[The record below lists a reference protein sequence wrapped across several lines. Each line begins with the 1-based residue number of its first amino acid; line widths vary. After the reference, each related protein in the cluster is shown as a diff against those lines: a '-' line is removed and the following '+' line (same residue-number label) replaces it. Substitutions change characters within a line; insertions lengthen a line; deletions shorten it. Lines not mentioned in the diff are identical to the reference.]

1 MASVSPSPSC
11 SSIRTPVRRSTFAVA
26 ELRRLKQRRTSIPV
40 TVGLG
45 HFGEVVRNDVEFLKN
60 KIGIG
65 IKWANEAFR
74 VPEVTKSAE
83 ELLWLRHLEDP
94 VSSTPLEPKRSWP
107 QPSYSG
113 LSGVDL
119 LMADVKA
126 LEAYAGYVYCLSK
139 MWSRP
144 LPEVYDAQ
152 EVADYFNCRPHVVA
166 FRLLEVFSAFMVAAI
181 RLRTSASDK
190 RKTLEASKQIFGM
203 VLKET
208 MLHLGPTFIKVGQ
221 SLSTRPDLIG
231 TEISKALSELHD
243 RIPPFPQAEAVKII
257 EEELGAPVESFF
269 SQFSQET
276 VAAASFGQ
284 VYRGRTLD
292 GLDVAVKVQRPDLR
306 HAVLRDIYILRL
318 GLGVLRKIAKREND
332 IRVYADELGKGLAGE
347 LDFTLEAA
355 NASEF
360 REAHS
365 QFSYI
370 RVPKVYQHLTRKR
383 VLTMEWMVGESP
395 TDLLSVSSGDSDHDF
410 QSHERQKLEARR
422 SLLDLVN
429 KGVEATLVQLL
440 DTGILHADPHPGNLR
455 YTTSRQ
461 IGFLDFGLVCRMQR
475 KHQLAMLA
483 SIVHIVNGDW
493 ASLVDAL
500 TDMDVIKPGVNTR
513 RFTLDLELALG
524 EVELRNGIPDIE
536 FTKVLSKIVKVA
548 LKYQL
553 QMPPYFTLV
562 LRSLACFEGLAAVGD
577 PNFKTFEA
585 AYPFVVQKL
594 LSENSAA
601 TRKILHSAVL
611 NRKKEFRWERVGLFL
626 SKSSTRTNNH
636 WATKKHS
643 PLVLSTRDE
652 TSGDNSSNQ
661 TNRDADT
668 VGVVLR
674 LLASKDGVV
683 LRRLLMAANAT
694 SLIRTFISRDAH
706 VIRQKLCTTIAD
718 TMYQW
723 MVGIFG
729 IKSLKFI
736 SLSDP
741 PSSSGTNITVKD
753 FKSLIADKRVR
764 VILRQIFE
772 STKSDRVLM
781 FKFGWTSFV
790 MFLTT
795 SALACHRFVIS
806 VSEGYI
812 NYLSLSAPV
821 ALRT

>member
-11 SSIRTPVRRSTFAVA
+11 STIPTPVRRSPRSAFAVA
-26 ELRRLKQRRTSIPV
+26 ELRRLKQRRTIPPV
-40 TVGLG
+40 SVGLG
-45 HFGEVVRNDVEFLKN
+45 HFADVVRNDVDYLKN
-60 KIGIG
+60 KIGVG
-65 IKWANEAFR
+65 LRWANEAFR

-83 ELLWLRHLEDP
+83 ELFWLRHLEDHHASKN
-94 VSSTPLEPKRSWP
+94 VEKQAWP

-119 LMADVKA
+119 FMADVKA
-126 LEAYAGYVYCLSK
+126 LEAYAGYFYCLSK

-144 LPEVYDAQ
+144 LPEVYDSQA
-152 EVADYFNCRPHVVA
+152 VADYFNCRPHVVA
-166 FRLLEVFSAFMVAAI
+166 FRLLEVFSAFMIAAI
-181 RLRTSASDK
+181 RLRSSASDK
-190 RKTLEASKQIFGM
+190 GKNLEASEQNFGM

-208 MLHLGPTFIKVGQ
+208 MLRLGPTFIKVGQ
-221 SLSTRPDLIG
+221 SLSTRPDIIG
-231 TEISKALSELHD
+231 TETSKALSELHD
-243 RIPPFPQAEAVKII
+243 RIPPFPWPEAVKII

-269 SQFSQET
+269 SHFSQET

-284 VYRGRTLD
+284 VYRGKTLD

-365 QFSYI
+365 RFSYI

-395 TDLLSVSSGDSDHDF
+395 TDLLSISSSYSDHDL
-410 QSHERQKLEARR
+410 QSHEKEKIEARR
-422 SLLDLVN
+422 RLLDLVN
-429 KGVEATLVQLL
+429 KGIEATLVQLL

-483 SIVHIVNGDW
+483 AIVHIVNGDW
-493 ASLVDAL
+493 ALLVEAL
-500 TDMDVIKPGVNTR
+500 IDMDVITPGINTR
-513 RFTLDLELALG
+513 RFTLDLEYALG
-524 EVELRNGIPDIE
+524 EVELKNGIPDIE

-553 QMPPYFTLV
+553 RMPPYFTLV
-562 LRSLACFEGLAAVGD
+562 LRSLACLEGLAATGD

-585 AYPFVVQKL
+585 AYPYVVQKL
-594 LSENSAA
+594 ITENSAA
-601 TRKILHSAVL
+601 TTKILHSAVL
-611 NRKKEFRWERVGLFL
+611 NRKKEFRWERVALFL
-626 SKSSTRTNNH
+626 SKSSTR
-636 WATKKHS
+636 KQS
-643 PLVLSTRDE
+643 PLVTLSRDR
-652 TSGDNSSNQ
+652 TSVDSSSNLKDK
-661 TNRDADT
+661 DADN
-668 VGVVLR
+668 VSLVLR
-674 LLASKDGVV
+674 LLASKNGVV
-683 LRRLLMAANAT
+683 LRRLLMAANGT
-694 SLIRTFISRDAH
+694 SLIQTFISREAH
-706 VIRQKLCTTIAD
+706 VIRQKLCTTIAN

-723 MVGIFG
+723 MVGILG
-729 IKSLKFI
+729 IESLKFI
-736 SLSDP
+736 SLPDP
-741 PSSSGTNITVKD
+741 PSSSGLNITVKD
-753 FKSLIADKRVR
+753 LKILISDKRVR
-764 VILRQIFE
+764 VILRKILE
-772 STKSDRVLM
+772 SAKSDRVLM
-781 FKFGWTSFV
+781 LRFCWTSFA
-790 MFLTT
+790 MSLTT
-795 SALACHRFVIS
+795 TALACHRFVIS

-812 NYLSLSAPV
+812 NYLSMSAPV
-821 ALRT
+821 ALRI

>member
-1 MASVSPSPSC
+1 MASVSPPSPSC
-11 SSIRTPVRRSTFAVA
+11 STIRTPVRRSPPRAFAVS
-26 ELRRLKQRRTSIPV
+26 ELRRLKQRRTVLPPV
-40 TVGLG
+40 AVGLSRVAD
-45 HFGEVVRNDVEFLKN
+45 VVRNDVEFLKN

-65 IKWANEAFR
+65 IKWANVAFR

-83 ELLWLRHLEDP
+83 EVFWLRHLEDSASP
-94 VSSTPLEPKRSWP
+94 PLEQPSLP
-107 QPSYSG
+107 QHSYSG
-113 LSGVDL
+113 LTGVDL

-126 LEAYAGYVYCLSK
+126 LEAYAGYIYCLSK

-144 LPEVYDAQ
+144 LPEVYDPQA
-152 EVADYFNCRPHVVA
+152 VADYFNCRPHVVA
-166 FRLLEVFSAFMVAAI
+166 FRLLEVFSAFMIAAI
-181 RLRTSASDK
+181 RLRTSESDK
-190 RKTLEASKQIFGM
+190 GKNLEASGQKFGM

-231 TEISKALSELHD
+231 TETAKELSELHD
-243 RIPPFPQAEAVKII
+243 RIPPFPWPEASKVIQ
-257 EEELGAPVESFF
+257 EELGAPVESFF

-292 GLDVAVKVQRPDLR
+292 GLDVAVKVQRPDLK

-365 QFSYI
+365 RFSYI

-395 TDLLSVSSGDSDHDF
+395 TDLQAITTGYAEDDT

-422 SLLDLVN
+422 RLLDLVN

-461 IGFLDFGLVCRMQR
+461 IGFLDFGLVCRMER

-493 ASLVDAL
+493 SSLVEAL
-500 TDMDVIKPGVNTR
+500 TDMDVIRPGVNTR
-513 RFTLDLELALG
+513 RFTLDLELALA
-524 EVELRNGIPDIE
+524 EVELKNGIPDIE
-536 FTKVLSKIVKVA
+536 FTKVLSKIVQVA

-553 QMPPYFTLV
+553 RMPPYFTLV
-562 LRSLACFEGLAAVGD
+562 LRSLACLEGLAAAGD

-594 LSENSAA
+594 LTENSAA

-611 NRKKEFRWERVGLFL
+611 NRKKEFRWERVALFL
-626 SKSSTRTNNH
+626 SKSSAR
-636 WATKKHS
+636 KGS
-643 PLVLSTRDE
+643 SSRDE
-652 TSGDNSSNQ
+652 TSVHSSSNQ
-661 TNRDADT
+661 TEKDVDT
-668 VGVVLR
+668 VSLVMK

-683 LRRLLMAANAT
+683 LRRLLMAANGA
-694 SLIRTFISRDAH
+694 SLIRAFISSEAH
-706 VIRQKLCTTIAD
+706 AIRKKLCTTVAD
-718 TMYQW
+718 TLYQW
-723 MVGIFG
+723 MVGISG
-729 IKSLKFI
+729 VNSLKFI
-736 SLSDP
+736 SLSDQP
-741 PSSSGTNITVKD
+741 PSSGTNSTVKD
-753 FKSLIADKRVR
+753 FQSLMGDKRVR
-764 VILRQIFE
+764 VILRKILG
-772 STKSDRVLM
+772 SAKSDRVLTL
-781 FKFGWTSFV
+781 KFCLTSFV
-790 MFLTT
+790 MFLTA

-806 VSEGYI
+806 VSEGYV
-812 NYLSLSAPV
+812 NYLTLSAPV

>member
-11 SSIRTPVRRSTFAVA
+11 STIPTPVRRSPRAAFAVA
-26 ELRRLKQRRTSIPV
+26 ELRRLKHRRSLPPV
-40 TVGLG
+40 SVGLG
-45 HFGEVVRNDVEFLKN
+45 HVADVVRHDVEFLKN

-74 VPEVTKSAE
+74 VPEVKKTAE
-83 ELLWLRHLEDP
+83 ELFWLRHLEDH
-94 VSSTPLEPKRSWP
+94 VSPPLEPPSWP

-119 LMADVKA
+119 FMADVKA
-126 LEAYAGYVYCLSK
+126 LEAYAGYIYCLSK
-139 MWSRP
+139 LWSRP
-144 LPEVYDAQ
+144 LPEVYDPQA
-152 EVADYFNCRPHVVA
+152 VADYFNCRPHVVA
-166 FRLLEVFSAFMVAAI
+166 FRLLEVFSTFMIAAI

-190 RKTLEASKQIFGM
+190 GKNLEASGQTFGI

-231 TEISKALSELHD
+231 TEVSKALSELHD
-243 RIPPFPQAEAVKII
+243 RIPPFPWPEAVKII

-269 SQFSQET
+269 SHFSQET

-365 QFSYI
+365 RFSYI
-370 RVPKVYQHLTRKR
+370 RAPKVYQHLTRKR

-395 TDLLSVSSGDSDHDF
+395 TDLISISTGCSDHDS
-410 QSHERQKLEARR
+410 QSHEREKLEARR

-461 IGFLDFGLVCRMQR
+461 IGFLDFGLVCRMER

-493 ASLVDAL
+493 ASLVEAL
-500 TDMDVIKPGVNTR
+500 TDMDVIKAGVNTR
-513 RFTLDLELALG
+513 RFTMDLEYALG
-524 EVELRNGIPDIE
+524 EVELKNGIPDIE
-536 FTKVLSKIVKVA
+536 FTKVLSKILKVA
-548 LKYQL
+548 LNYQL
-553 QMPPYFTLV
+553 RMPPYFTLV
-562 LRSLACFEGLAAVGD
+562 LRSLACLEGLAAAGD
-577 PNFKTFEA
+577 PKFKTFEA

-594 LSENSAA
+594 LTENSTA

-611 NRKKEFRWERVGLFL
+611 DRKKEFRWERVALFL
-626 SKSSTRTNNH
+626 SKNSTRKR
-636 WATKKHS
+636 W
-643 PLVLSTRDE
+643 PLVISSRDE
-652 TSGDNSSNQ
+652 TSVHSSSNQ
-661 TNRDADT
+661 TGSDVDT
-668 VGVVLR
+668 VSLVLK

-683 LRRLLMAANAT
+683 FRRLLMAANGT
-694 SLIRTFISRDAH
+694 SLIRTFISKEAN

-718 TMYQW
+718 TLYQW
-723 MVGIFG
+723 MVGVFG

-741 PSSSGTNITVKD
+741 PPSSRTNITVED
-753 FKSLIADKRVR
+753 FKTLIRDKRVR
-764 VILRQIFE
+764 VILRKILE
-772 STKSDRVLM
+772 SAKTDRVLM
-781 FKFGWTSFV
+781 LRFCWTSFV
-790 MFLTT
+790 MSLTT

-806 VSEGYI
+806 VSEGYV
-812 NYLSLSAPV
+812 NYLSMSAPV
-821 ALRT
+821 AIRT

>member
-11 SSIRTPVRRSTFAVA
+11 STIPTPVRRSPRAAFAVA
-26 ELRRLKQRRTSIPV
+26 ELRRLKHSRRSLPPV
-40 TVGLG
+40 SVGLG
-45 HFGEVVRNDVEFLKN
+45 LGHVTDVVRHDVEFLKN

-65 IKWANEAFR
+65 IKWANVAFR
-74 VPEVTKSAE
+74 VPEVKTSAE
-83 ELLWLRHLEDP
+83 ELFWLRHLEDH
-94 VSSTPLEPKRSWP
+94 VSPPLEPQSWP

-113 LSGVDL
+113 LTGVDL
-119 LMADVKA
+119 FMADVKA
-126 LEAYAGYVYCLSK
+126 LEAYAGYVYCLSQL
-139 MWSRP
+139 WSRP
-144 LPEVYDAQ
+144 LPEVYDPQA
-152 EVADYFNCRPHVVA
+152 VADYFNCRPHVVA
-166 FRLLEVFSAFMVAAI
+166 FRLLEVFSTFMVAAI

-190 RKTLEASKQIFGM
+190 GKNLEASGQNFGI

-231 TEISKALSELHD
+231 TEVSKALSELHD
-243 RIPPFPQAEAVKII
+243 RIPPFPWPEAVKII

-269 SQFSQET
+269 SNFSQET

-365 QFSYI
+365 KFSYI
-370 RVPKVYQHLTRKR
+370 RVPKVYKHLTRKR

-395 TDLLSVSSGDSDHDF
+395 TDLLSISTGYSEHNS
-410 QSHERQKLEARR
+410 QSHEREKLEARR
-422 SLLDLVN
+422 RLLDLVN

-455 YTTSRQ
+455 YTASRQ
-461 IGFLDFGLVCRMQR
+461 IGFLDFGLVCRMER

-493 ASLVDAL
+493 ASLVEAL
-500 TDMDVIKPGVNTR
+500 TDMDVIKEGVNMR
-513 RFTLDLELALG
+513 RFTMDLEFALG
-524 EVELRNGIPDIE
+524 EVKLKNGIPDIE
-536 FTKVLSKIVKVA
+536 FTKVLSKILKVA
-548 LKYQL
+548 LNYQL
-553 QMPPYFTLV
+553 RMPPYFTLV
-562 LRSLACFEGLAAVGD
+562 LRSLACLEGLAAVGD

-594 LSENSAA
+594 LTENSNA

-611 NRKKEFRWERVGLFL
+611 NRKKEFRWERVSLFL
-626 SKSSTRTNNH
+626 SKSSTTR
-636 WATKKHS
+636 KRS
-643 PLVLSTRDE
+643 PLLTSSRDE
-652 TSGDNSSNQ
+652 SSVHSSSNQ
-661 TNRDADT
+661 TGSDVDT
-668 VGVVLR
+668 VSLVLK

-683 LRRLLMAANAT
+683 FRRLLMAANGA
-694 SLIRTFISRDAH
+694 SLIRTFISKEGH

-718 TMYQW
+718 TLYQW
-723 MVGIFG
+723 MVGVFG

-741 PSSSGTNITVKD
+741 PPSSRTNVTVKD
-753 FKSLIADKRVR
+753 FKILIRDKRVR
-764 VILRQIFE
+764 VILRKILE
-772 STKSDRVLM
+772 SAMTDRVLM
-781 FKFGWTSFV
+781 LRFCWTSFV
-790 MFLTT
+790 MSLTT

-806 VSEGYI
+806 VSEGYV
-812 NYLSLSAPV
+812 NYLSMSAPV
-821 ALRT
+821 AIRT

>member
-1 MASVSPSPSC
+1 MASVSPFST
-11 SSIRTPVRRSTFAVA
+11 IRTPVRRSPALAVS
-26 ELRRLKQRRTSIPV
+26 ELRRFKQRRAVLPPV
-40 TVGLG
+40 AVGLS
-45 HFGEVVRNDVEFLKN
+45 HVADIVRSDVEFLKN

-65 IKWANEAFR
+65 IKWANVAFR

-83 ELLWLRHLEDP
+83 EVFWLRHLEDSASP
-94 VSSTPLEPKRSWP
+94 PLEQPSLP

-113 LSGVDL
+113 LTGVDL

-126 LEAYAGYVYCLSK
+126 LEAYAGYIYCLSK

-144 LPEVYDAQ
+144 LPEVYDPQA
-152 EVADYFNCRPHVVA
+152 VADYFNCRPHVVA
-166 FRLLEVFSAFMVAAI
+166 FRLLEVFSAFMIAAI
-181 RLRTSASDK
+181 RVRTSESDK
-190 RKTLEASKQIFGM
+190 GKNLEASGQKFGM

-231 TEISKALSELHD
+231 TETAKALSELHD
-243 RIPPFPQAEAVKII
+243 RIPPFPWPEAAKTI
-257 EEELGAPVESFF
+257 EEELGAPVESLF

-284 VYRGRTLD
+284 VYRGKTLD
-292 GLDVAVKVQRPDLR
+292 GLDVAVKVQRPDLK

-318 GLGVLRKIAKREND
+318 GLGVLRKIAKRESD

-365 QFSYI
+365 RFSYI

-395 TDLLSVSSGDSDHDF
+395 TDLQSITTGYSENDT
-410 QSHERQKLEARR
+410 QSHERYKMEARR
-422 SLLDLVN
+422 RLLDLVN

-461 IGFLDFGLVCRMQR
+461 IGFLDFGLVCRMER

-493 ASLVDAL
+493 SSLVEAL
-500 TDMDVIKPGVNTR
+500 ADMDVTKPGVNTR

-524 EVELRNGIPDIE
+524 EVELKNGIPDIE
-536 FTKVLSKIVKVA
+536 FTKVLSKILQVA

-553 QMPPYFTLV
+553 RMPPYFTLV
-562 LRSLACFEGLAAVGD
+562 LRSLACLEGLAASGD

-594 LSENSAA
+594 LTENSAA

-611 NRKKEFRWERVGLFL
+611 NRKKEFRWERVALFL
-626 SKSSTRTNNH
+626 SKSSAR
-636 WATKKHS
+636 KGS
-643 PLVLSTRDE
+643 PLVASSSRDE
-652 TSGDNSSNQ
+652 TSVHSSSNQ
-661 TNRDADT
+661 TDKDVDT
-668 VGVVLR
+668 VSLVLK

-683 LRRLLMAANAT
+683 LRRLLMAANGT
-694 SLIRTFISRDAH
+694 SLIRTFISSEAH
-706 VIRQKLCTTIAD
+706 AIRQKLCTMVAD
-718 TMYQW
+718 TLYQW
-723 MVGIFG
+723 MVGISG
-729 IKSLKFI
+729 VNSLKFI
-736 SLSDP
+736 SLSDTP
-741 PSSSGTNITVKD
+741 PSSGTNI
-753 FKSLIADKRVR
+753 KSLIGDKRVR
-764 VILRQIFE
+764 VILRKILE
-772 STKSDRVLM
+772 SAKSDRVLTL
-781 FKFGWTSFV
+781 KFCLTSFV
-790 MFLTT
+790 MFLTA

-806 VSEGYI
+806 VSESYI
-812 NYLSLSAPV
+812 NYLTLSTPV

>member
-1 MASVSPSPSC
+1 MSKLWRHMLV
-11 SSIRTPVRRSTFAVA
+11 TFTFF
-26 ELRRLKQRRTSIPV
+26 LRCGQDHSLKFTIHKLLRITLTAGHMLLP
-40 TVGLG
+40 LG
-45 HFGEVVRNDVEFLKN
+45 F
-60 KIGIG
+60 
-65 IKWANEAFR
+65 W
-74 VPEVTKSAE
+74 
-83 ELLWLRHLEDP
+83 
-94 VSSTPLEPKRSWP
+94 
-107 QPSYSG
+107 
-113 LSGVDL
+113 
-119 LMADVKA
+119 
-126 LEAYAGYVYCLSK
+126 
-139 MWSRP
+139 
-144 LPEVYDAQ
+144 
-152 EVADYFNCRPHVVA
+152 
-166 FRLLEVFSAFMVAAI
+166 
-181 RLRTSASDK
+181 RLRTSAPDK
-190 RKTLEASKQIFGM
+190 GKNLEASGQNIGM

-221 SLSTRPDLIG
+221 SLSTRPDIIG
-231 TEISKALSELHD
+231 TEISKELSELHD
-243 RIPPFPQAEAVKII
+243 RIPPFPWPEAAKII

-292 GLDVAVKVQRPDLR
+292 GSDVAVKVQRPDMR

-318 GLGVLRKIAKREND
+318 GLGVVRKIAKREND

-365 QFSYI
+365 RFSYI

-395 TDLLSVSSGDSDHDF
+395 NDLLSISTGYSDNDF
-410 QSHERQKLEARR
+410 QSHEREKIEARR
-422 SLLDLVN
+422 RLLDLVN

-461 IGFLDFGLVCRMQR
+461 IGFLDFGLVCRMER

-500 TDMDVIKPGVNTR
+500 TDMDVIKTGVNTR
-513 RFTLDLELALG
+513 RFTMDLEYALG
-524 EVELRNGIPDIE
+524 EVELKNGIPDIE

-548 LKYQL
+548 LNYQMR
-553 QMPPYFTLV
+553 MPPYFTLV
-562 LRSLACFEGLAAVGD
+562 LRSLACLEGLAAAGD

-594 LSENSAA
+594 LTENSAA

-611 NRKKEFRWERVGLFL
+611 NRKKEFRWERVALFL
-626 SKSSTRTNNH
+626 TKSSARNG
-636 WATKKHS
+636 S
-643 PLVLSTRDE
+643 PLVTSSRDE
-652 TSGDNSSNQ
+652 TSVHSSSNP
-661 TNRDADT
+661 TDRDVDT
-668 VGVVLR
+668 VSLVLR

-683 LRRLLMAANAT
+683 LRRLLMAANGT
-694 SLIRTFISRDAH
+694 SLIRTFISREAH
-706 VIRQKLCTTIAD
+706 VIRQKLCSTIAD
-718 TMYQW
+718 TLYQW

-729 IKSLKFI
+729 INSLKFI
-736 SLSDP
+736 SLSEP
-741 PSSSGTNITVKD
+741 PTSSGSNITVKD
-753 FKSLIADKRVR
+753 FKILIRDKRVR
-764 VILRQIFE
+764 VILRKIVE
-772 STKSDRVLM
+772 SAKSDRVLTLR
-781 FKFGWTSFV
+781 FCWTSFV

-795 SALACHRFVIS
+795 TALACHRFVIS

-812 NYLSLSAPV
+812 NYLSMSAPV

>member
-1 MASVSPSPSC
+1 
-11 SSIRTPVRRSTFAVA
+11 
-26 ELRRLKQRRTSIPV
+26 
-40 TVGLG
+40 
-45 HFGEVVRNDVEFLKN
+45 
-60 KIGIG
+60 
-65 IKWANEAFR
+65 
-74 VPEVTKSAE
+74 
-83 ELLWLRHLEDP
+83 
-94 VSSTPLEPKRSWP
+94 
-107 QPSYSG
+107 
-113 LSGVDL
+113 
-119 LMADVKA
+119 MADVKA
-126 LEAYAGYVYCLSK
+126 LEAYAAYFYCLSK

-144 LPEVYDAQ
+144 LPEVYDSQA
-152 EVADYFNCRPHVVA
+152 VADYFNCRPHVVA

-190 RKTLEASKQIFGM
+190 SKSLEASEQNFGM

-221 SLSTRPDLIG
+221 SLSTRPDIIG

-243 RIPPFPQAEAVKII
+243 RIPPFPWPEAVKII
-257 EEELGAPVESFF
+257 EEELGGPVESFF

-292 GLDVAVKVQRPDLR
+292 GSDVAVKVQRPDLR

-318 GLGVLRKIAKREND
+318 GLGVLRKVAKREND
-332 IRVYADELGKGLAGE
+332 IRVYADELGMGLAGE

-355 NASEF
+355 NALEF
-360 REAHS
+360 QEAHS
-365 QFSYI
+365 RFSYI
-370 RVPKVYQHLTRKR
+370 RVPKVYKHLTRKR

-395 TDLLSVSSGDSDHDF
+395 TDLLAISSGYSDHDNE
-410 QSHERQKLEARR
+410 SHEKQKIEARR
-422 SLLDLVN
+422 RLLDLVN

-493 ASLVDAL
+493 AFLVESL
-500 TDMDVIKPGVNTR
+500 TDMDVITPGVNTR
-513 RFTLDLELALG
+513 RFTLDLEYALG
-524 EVELRNGIPDIE
+524 EVKLINGIPDIE

-553 QMPPYFTLV
+553 RMPPYFTLV
-562 LRSLACFEGLAAVGD
+562 LRSLACLEGLAAAGD

-594 LSENSAA
+594 ITENSAA

-611 NRKKEFRWERVGLFL
+611 NRKKEFRWERVALFL
-626 SKSSTRTNNH
+626 SKSSTR
-636 WATKKHS
+636 KQS
-643 PLVLSTRDE
+643 PLVTLSRDE
-652 TSGDNSSNQ
+652 TSVDSSSNL
-661 TNRDADT
+661 TDKDADN
-668 VGVVLR
+668 VSLVLR
-674 LLASKDGVV
+674 LLASKNGVV
-683 LRRLLMAANAT
+683 LRRLLMAANGT
-694 SLIRTFISRDAH
+694 SLIRTFLSREGH
-706 VIRQKLCTTIAD
+706 VIRQKLCMTIAN

-723 MVGIFG
+723 MVGSLG
-729 IKSLKFI
+729 IESLKFI

-741 PSSSGTNITVKD
+741 PLSSGINITVKD
-753 FKSLIADKRVR
+753 FKILIRDKRVR
-764 VILRQIFE
+764 VILRKILE
-772 STKSDRVLM
+772 SAKSDQILM
-781 FKFGWTSFV
+781 LRFCWTSFV

-795 SALACHRFVIS
+795 TALACHRFVIS

>member
-1 MASVSPSPSC
+1 MASVSPPSPSC
-11 SSIRTPVRRSTFAVA
+11 STIRTPVRRSPRTGGAFAVS
-26 ELRRLKQRRTSIPV
+26 ELRRLKQRRAVLPPV
-40 TVGLG
+40 AVSLG
-45 HFGEVVRNDVEFLKN
+45 HVADVVRNDVEFLKN

-65 IKWANEAFR
+65 IKWANVAFR

-83 ELLWLRHLEDP
+83 EVFWLRHLEDSASP
-94 VSSTPLEPKRSWP
+94 PLEQPSLP

-113 LSGVDL
+113 LTGVDL

-126 LEAYAGYVYCLSK
+126 LEAYAGYIYCLSK

-144 LPEVYDAQ
+144 LPEVYDPQA
-152 EVADYFNCRPHVVA
+152 VADYFNCRPHVVA

-181 RLRTSASDK
+181 RLRTSSESDK
-190 RKTLEASKQIFGM
+190 GKKLEASGQKFGM

-231 TEISKALSELHD
+231 TETAKALSELHD
-243 RIPPFPQAEAVKII
+243 RIPPFPWPEASKVI

-318 GLGVLRKIAKREND
+318 GLGVLRKIAKRESD

-365 QFSYI
+365 RFSYI

-395 TDLLSVSSGDSDHDF
+395 TDLQAITTGYSENDT

-422 SLLDLVN
+422 RLLDLVN

-461 IGFLDFGLVCRMQR
+461 IGFLDFGLVCRMER

-493 ASLVDAL
+493 SSLVEAL
-500 TDMDVIKPGVNTR
+500 GDMDVTKPGVNTR

-524 EVELRNGIPDIE
+524 EVELKNGIPDIE
-536 FTKVLSKIVKVA
+536 FTKVLSKIVQVA

-553 QMPPYFTLV
+553 RMPPYFTLV
-562 LRSLACFEGLAAVGD
+562 LRSLACLEGLAASGD

-594 LSENSAA
+594 LTENSAA
-601 TRKILHSAVL
+601 TTKILHSAVL
-611 NRKKEFRWERVGLFL
+611 NRKKEFRWERVALFL
-626 SKSSTRTNNH
+626 SKSSVR
-636 WATKKHS
+636 KGS
-643 PLVLSTRDE
+643 PLVTPSRDE
-652 TSGDNSSNQ
+652 TSVHSSSNQ
-661 TNRDADT
+661 TDKDVDT
-668 VGVVLR
+668 VSLVMK

-683 LRRLLMAANAT
+683 LRRLLMAANGT
-694 SLIRTFISRDAH
+694 SLIRTFISKEAH
-706 VIRQKLCTTIAD
+706 AIRQKLCTMVAD
-718 TMYQW
+718 TLYQW
-723 MVGIFG
+723 MVGISG
-729 IKSLKFI
+729 VNSLKFI
-736 SLSDP
+736 SLPDP
-741 PSSSGTNITVKD
+741 PPSSGTNITVKD
-753 FKSLIADKRVR
+753 FKSLIEDKRVR
-764 VILRQIFE
+764 VILRKILE
-772 STKSDRVLM
+772 STKSDRVLTL
-781 FKFGWTSFV
+781 KFGLTSFV
-790 MFLTT
+790 MFLTA

-806 VSEGYI
+806 VSEGYV

>member
-11 SSIRTPVRRSTFAVA
+11 STIRTPVRRSSRPTFAVA
-26 ELRRLKQRRTSIPV
+26 ELRRLKQRRAIPRV
-40 TVGLG
+40 SVGLG
-45 HFGEVVRNDVEFLKN
+45 HVADVVRHDVEFLKN

-65 IKWANEAFR
+65 IRWANEAFR
-74 VPEVTKSAE
+74 VPEVTKTAE
-83 ELLWLRHLEDP
+83 ELFWLRHLEEP
-94 VSSTPLEPKRSWP
+94 ASPPLEPRSWP

-113 LSGVDL
+113 LTGVDL
-119 LMADVKA
+119 FMADVKA
-126 LEAYAGYVYCLSK
+126 LEAYAGYIYCLSK

-144 LPEVYDAQ
+144 LPEVYDPQA
-152 EVADYFNCRPHVVA
+152 VADYFNCRPHVVA
-166 FRLLEVFSAFMVAAI
+166 FRLLEVFSAFMIAAI
-181 RLRTSASDK
+181 RLRTSDK
-190 RKTLEASKQIFGM
+190 GKSLEASGQNFGM

-221 SLSTRPDLIG
+221 SLSTRPDIIG
-231 TEISKALSELHD
+231 TEITKALSELHD
-243 RIPPFPQAEAVKII
+243 RIPPFPWPEAAKII
-257 EEELGAPVESFF
+257 EEELGAPVESLF

-318 GLGVLRKIAKREND
+318 GLGVLRKIAKRESD

-355 NASEF
+355 NATEF

-365 QFSYI
+365 RFSYI

-395 TDLLSVSSGDSDHDF
+395 TDLLSISTNYSDNDF
-410 QSHERQKLEARR
+410 QSHEREKMEARR
-422 SLLDLVN
+422 RLLDLVN

-455 YTTSRQ
+455 YTASRQ

-493 ASLVDAL
+493 ASLVEAL
-500 TDMDVIKPGVNTR
+500 TDMDVITTGVNTR
-513 RFTLDLELALG
+513 RFTMDLEYALG
-524 EVELRNGIPDIE
+524 EVELKNGIPDIE
-536 FTKVLSKIVKVA
+536 FTKVLSNILKVA
-548 LKYQL
+548 LNYQL
-553 QMPPYFTLV
+553 RMPPYFTLV
-562 LRSLACFEGLAAVGD
+562 LRSLACLEGLAAAGD

-594 LSENSAA
+594 LTENSAA

-611 NRKKEFRWERVGLFL
+611 NRKKEFRWERVALFL
-626 SKSSTRTNNH
+626 SKSSAR
-636 WATKKHS
+636 KGS
-643 PLVLSTRDE
+643 PLVTSSRDE
-652 TSGDNSSNQ
+652 TSVLSSSNR
-661 TNRDADT
+661 TNREVDT
-668 VGVVLR
+668 VSLVLR
-674 LLASKDGVV
+674 LLGSKDGVV
-683 LRRLLMAANAT
+683 LRRLLMAANGT
-694 SLIRTFISRDAH
+694 SLIRTFISRDAR
-706 VIRQKLCTTIAD
+706 VIRKKLCTTIAD
-718 TMYQW
+718 TLYQW

-729 IKSLKFI
+729 INSLKFI

-741 PSSSGTNITVKD
+741 PPSSGTNITVED
-753 FKSLIADKRVR
+753 FKTLIRDKRVR
-764 VILRQIFE
+764 VILRKILE
-772 STKSDRVLM
+772 SAKSDRVLALR
-781 FKFGWTSFV
+781 FCWTSFV

-795 SALACHRFVIS
+795 TALACHRFVIS

>member
-1 MASVSPSPSC
+1 MTSVSPSPSC
-11 SSIRTPVRRSTFAVA
+11 STIPTPVRHSSRTSFAVA
-26 ELRRLKQRRTSIPV
+26 ELRRLKQRRAIPPV
-40 TVGLG
+40 SVGLG
-45 HFGEVVRNDVEFLKN
+45 HFADVVRNDVDFLKN
-60 KIGIG
+60 KIGVG
-65 IKWANEAFR
+65 LRWANEAFR

-83 ELLWLRHLEDP
+83 ELFWLRHLEDHA
-94 VSSTPLEPKRSWP
+94 SSNLESQSWP

-119 LMADVKA
+119 FMADVKA
-126 LEAYAGYVYCLSK
+126 LEAYAAYFYCLSK

-144 LPEVYDAQ
+144 LPEVYDSQA
-152 EVADYFNCRPHVVA
+152 VADYFSCRPHVVA
-166 FRLLEVFSAFMVAAI
+166 YRLLEVFSVFMVAAI

-190 RKTLEASKQIFGM
+190 SKSLEASEQNFGM

-221 SLSTRPDLIG
+221 SLSTRPDIIG

-243 RIPPFPQAEAVKII
+243 RIPPFPWPEAVKII
-257 EEELGAPVESFF
+257 EEELGGPVESFF

-292 GLDVAVKVQRPDLR
+292 GSDVAVKVQRPDLR

-318 GLGVLRKIAKREND
+318 GLGVLRKVAKREND
-332 IRVYADELGKGLAGE
+332 IRVYADELGMGLAGE

-355 NASEF
+355 NALEF
-360 REAHS
+360 QEAHS
-365 QFSYI
+365 RFSYI
-370 RVPKVYQHLTRKR
+370 RVPKVYKHLTRKR

-395 TDLLSVSSGDSDHDF
+395 TDLLAISSGYSDHDNE
-410 QSHERQKLEARR
+410 SHEKQKMEARR
-422 SLLDLVN
+422 RLLDLVN

-493 ASLVDAL
+493 AFLVESL
-500 TDMDVIKPGVNTR
+500 TDMDVITPGVNTR
-513 RFTLDLELALG
+513 RFTLDLEYALG
-524 EVELRNGIPDIE
+524 EVKLINGIPDIE

-553 QMPPYFTLV
+553 RMPPYFTLV
-562 LRSLACFEGLAAVGD
+562 LRSLACLEGLAATGD

-594 LSENSAA
+594 ITENSAA

-611 NRKKEFRWERVGLFL
+611 NRKKEFRWERVALFL
-626 SKSSTRTNNH
+626 SKSSTR
-636 WATKKHS
+636 KQS
-643 PLVLSTRDE
+643 PLVTLSRDE
-652 TSGDNSSNQ
+652 TSVDSSSNP
-661 TNRDADT
+661 TEKDADN
-668 VGVVLR
+668 VSLVLR
-674 LLASKDGVV
+674 LLASKNGVV
-683 LRRLLMAANAT
+683 LRRLLMAANGT
-694 SLIRTFISRDAH
+694 SLIRTFISREAH
-706 VIRQKLCTTIAD
+706 VIRQKLCMTIAN

-723 MVGIFG
+723 MVGSLG
-729 IKSLKFI
+729 IESLKFI

-741 PSSSGTNITVKD
+741 QLSSGINITVKD
-753 FKSLIADKRVR
+753 FKILISDKRVR
-764 VILRQIFE
+764 VILRKILE
-772 STKSDRVLM
+772 SAKSDRILM
-781 FKFGWTSFV
+781 LRFCWTSFV
-790 MFLTT
+790 MSLTT
-795 SALACHRFVIS
+795 TALACHRFVIS

>member
-1 MASVSPSPSC
+1 MASVSPPSPSC
-11 SSIRTPVRRSTFAVA
+11 STIRTPVRRSQTFAVS
-26 ELRRLKQRRTSIPV
+26 ESRRFKQRRPV
-40 TVGLG
+40 LPPVAVGISHVVG
-45 HFGEVVRNDVEFLKN
+45 VVRNDVEFLKN

-83 ELLWLRHLEDP
+83 EVFWLRHLEDSASP
-94 VSSTPLEPKRSWP
+94 PLEQPSLP

-113 LSGVDL
+113 LTGMDL

-126 LEAYAGYVYCLSK
+126 LEAYAGYIYCLSK

-144 LPEVYDAQ
+144 LPEVYDPQA
-152 EVADYFNCRPHVVA
+152 VADYFNCRPHVVA
-166 FRLLEVFSAFMVAAI
+166 FRLLEVFSAFMIAAI
-181 RLRTSASDK
+181 RLRTSEPDK
-190 RKTLEASKQIFGM
+190 GKKLEASGQRFGM

-231 TEISKALSELHD
+231 TETAKALSELHD
-243 RIPPFPQAEAVKII
+243 RIPPFPWLEAAKTI

-292 GLDVAVKVQRPDLR
+292 GLDVAVKVQRPDLK

-365 QFSYI
+365 RFSYI

-395 TDLLSVSSGDSDHDF
+395 TDLQSITTGYSENDT
-410 QSHERQKLEARR
+410 QSHERHKMEARR
-422 SLLDLVN
+422 RLLDLVN

-461 IGFLDFGLVCRMQR
+461 IGFLDFGLVCRMER

-493 ASLVDAL
+493 SSLVEAL
-500 TDMDVIKPGVNTR
+500 TDMDIIKPGVNTR

-524 EVELRNGIPDIE
+524 EVELKNGIPDIE
-536 FTKVLSKIVKVA
+536 FTKVLSKIVQVA

-553 QMPPYFTLV
+553 RMPPYFTLV
-562 LRSLACFEGLAAVGD
+562 LRSLACLEGLAASGD

-594 LSENSAA
+594 LTENSAA

-611 NRKKEFRWERVGLFL
+611 NRKKEFRWEKVALFL
-626 SKSSTRTNNH
+626 SKSSAR
-636 WATKKHS
+636 KGS
-643 PLVLSTRDE
+643 PLVASSRDE
-652 TSGDNSSNQ
+652 TYVHSSSNQ
-661 TNRDADT
+661 TDKDVDT
-668 VGVVLR
+668 VSLVLR

-683 LRRLLMAANAT
+683 LRRLLMAANGT
-694 SLIRTFISRDAH
+694 SLIRTFISSEAH
-706 VIRQKLCTTIAD
+706 AIRQKLCIMVAD
-718 TMYQW
+718 TLYQW
-723 MVGIFG
+723 MVGISG
-729 IKSLKFI
+729 VNSLKFI

-741 PSSSGTNITVKD
+741 PPSSGTNITVKD
-753 FKSLIADKRVR
+753 FKSLIGDKRVR
-764 VILRQIFE
+764 VILRKILKSAE
-772 STKSDRVLM
+772 SDRVLTLR
-781 FKFGWTSFV
+781 FCWTSFV
-790 MFLTT
+790 MFLTA

-806 VSEGYI
+806 VSEGYV

>member
-1 MASVSPSPSC
+1 MASVSTSPSC
-11 SSIRTPVRRSTFAVA
+11 STIPTPVRRSSRSTFAVA
-26 ELRRLKQRRTSIPV
+26 ELRRLKQRRVSTPV
-40 TVGLG
+40 TVGFG
-45 HFGEVVRNDVEFLKN
+45 HFGEVVRNDVEFLKK

-74 VPEVTKSAE
+74 VPEVTKTAE
-83 ELLWLRHLEDP
+83 ELFWLRHLEDP
-94 VSSTPLEPKRSWP
+94 ADSTPLEPRRSWP

-119 LMADVKA
+119 FMADVKA
-126 LEAYAGYVYCLSK
+126 LEAYAGYFYCLSK

-144 LPEVYDAQ
+144 LPEVYDPQ

-190 RKTLEASKQIFGM
+190 GRSLEASEQNFGM

-221 SLSTRPDLIG
+221 SLSTRPDIFG

-243 RIPPFPQAEAVKII
+243 RIPPFPQPEAVKII

-284 VYRGRTLD
+284 VYRGKTLD

-318 GLGVLRKIAKREND
+318 GLGVLRKIVKREND

-395 TDLLSVSSGDSDHDF
+395 TDLLSISSGDSNHDF
-410 QSHERQKLEARR
+410 QSQERQKLEARR

-455 YTTSRQ
+455 YTSSRQ

-493 ASLVDAL
+493 AFLVEAL

-513 RFTLDLELALG
+513 RFTLDLEYALG
-524 EVELRNGIPDIE
+524 EVELKNGIPDIE

-548 LKYQL
+548 LNYQL

-562 LRSLACFEGLAAVGD
+562 LRSLACFEGLAAAGD

-611 NRKKEFRWERVGLFL
+611 NRKKEFRWERVALFL
-626 SKSSTRTNNH
+626 GKSSTR
-636 WATKKHS
+636 KRL
-643 PLVLSTRDE
+643 PLVSSTRDE
-652 TSGDNSSNQ
+652 TPGDSTSNQ
-661 TNRDADT
+661 MDRDADT

-683 LRRLLMAANAT
+683 LRRLLMAANGT
-694 SLIRTFISRDAH
+694 SLIRTFISREAH
-706 VIRQKLCTTIAD
+706 VIRQKLCRTIAD

-741 PSSSGTNITVKD
+741 PPSPGTNITVKD
-753 FKSLIADKRVR
+753 FKILIRDKRVR
-764 VILRQIFE
+764 VILRKILE
-772 STKSDRVLM
+772 SAKSDRVLM
-781 FKFGWTSFV
+781 LRFGWTSFV

-795 SALACHRFVIS
+795 TALACHRFVIS

>member
-1 MASVSPSPSC
+1 MLV
-11 SSIRTPVRRSTFAVA
+11 TFTAF
-26 ELRRLKQRRTSIPV
+26 LRCGQDP
-40 TVGLG
+40 
-45 HFGEVVRNDVEFLKN
+45 FLKFMIH
-60 KIGIG
+60 K
-65 IKWANEAFR
+65 
-74 VPEVTKSAE
+74 
-83 ELLWLRHLEDP
+83 LLQITLIVGRML
-94 VSSTPLEPKRSWP
+94 SPLGFWRYFLRSWLL
-107 QPSYSG
+107 PSDYG
-113 LSGVDL
+113 HHRNQT
-119 LMADVKA
+119 KA
-126 LEAYAGYVYCLSK
+126 K
-139 MWSRP
+139 
-144 LPEVYDAQ
+144 
-152 EVADYFNCRPHVVA
+152 
-166 FRLLEVFSAFMVAAI
+166 
-181 RLRTSASDK
+181 K
-190 RKTLEASKQIFGM
+190 LEASGQKFGM

-231 TEISKALSELHD
+231 TETAKALSELHD
-243 RIPPFPQAEAVKII
+243 RIPPFPWPEASKVI

-318 GLGVLRKIAKREND
+318 GLGVLRKIAKRESD

-365 QFSYI
+365 RFSYI

-395 TDLLSVSSGDSDHDF
+395 TDLQAITTGYSENDT

-422 SLLDLVN
+422 RLLDLVN

-461 IGFLDFGLVCRMQR
+461 IGFLDFGLVCRMER

-493 ASLVDAL
+493 SSLVEAL
-500 TDMDVIKPGVNTR
+500 GDMDVTKPGVNTR
-513 RFTLDLELALG
+513 RFTLDLELAVG
-524 EVELRNGIPDIE
+524 EVELKNGIPDIE
-536 FTKVLSKIVKVA
+536 FTKVLSKIVQVA

-553 QMPPYFTLV
+553 RMPPYFTLV
-562 LRSLACFEGLAAVGD
+562 LRSLACLEGLAASGD

-594 LSENSAA
+594 LTENSAA
-601 TRKILHSAVL
+601 TTKILHSAVL
-611 NRKKEFRWERVGLFL
+611 NRKKEFRWERVALFL
-626 SKSSTRTNNH
+626 SKSSVR
-636 WATKKHS
+636 KSS
-643 PLVLSTRDE
+643 PLLTPSRDE
-652 TSGDNSSNQ
+652 TSVHSSSNQ
-661 TNRDADT
+661 TDKDVDT
-668 VGVVLR
+668 VSLVMK

-683 LRRLLMAANAT
+683 LRRLLMAANGT
-694 SLIRTFISRDAH
+694 SLIRTFISKEAH
-706 VIRQKLCTTIAD
+706 AIRRKLCTMVAD
-718 TMYQW
+718 TLYQW
-723 MVGIFG
+723 MVGISG
-729 IKSLKFI
+729 VNSLKFI
-736 SLSDP
+736 WLPDP
-741 PSSSGTNITVKD
+741 PPSSGTNITVKD
-753 FKSLIADKRVR
+753 FKSLIEDKRVR
-764 VILRQIFE
+764 VILRKTLE
-772 STKSDRVLM
+772 SAKSDRVLTL
-781 FKFGWTSFV
+781 KFCLSSFV
-790 MFLTT
+790 MFLTA

-806 VSEGYI
+806 VSEGYV

>member
-1 MASVSPSPSC
+1 MASVSPSPSR
-11 SSIRTPVRRSTFAVA
+11 STIATPVRRSPRAAFAVA
-26 ELRRLKQRRTSIPV
+26 ELRRLRQRRAIPPV
-40 TVGLG
+40 SVGLG

-65 IKWANEAFR
+65 IRWANEAFR

-83 ELLWLRHLEDP
+83 EVFWLRHLEDTASP
-94 VSSTPLEPKRSWP
+94 PLESQSWP

-119 LMADVKA
+119 FMADVKA
-126 LEAYAGYVYCLSK
+126 LEAYAGYFYWLSK

-144 LPEVYDAQ
+144 LPEVYDPQA
-152 EVADYFNCRPHVVA
+152 VSDYFNCRPHVVA
-166 FRLLEVFSAFMVAAI
+166 YRLLEVFSAFMIAAI
-181 RLRTSASDK
+181 RLRTSSDK
-190 RKTLEASKQIFGM
+190 GTNLESSGQNFGM
-203 VLKET
+203 VMKET

-221 SLSTRPDLIG
+221 SLSTRPDIIG
-231 TEISKALSELHD
+231 TETSKALSELHD
-243 RIPPFPQAEAVKII
+243 QIPPFPWPEAAKII

-292 GLDVAVKVQRPDLR
+292 GSDVAVKVQRPDMR

-365 QFSYI
+365 RFSYI

-395 TDLLSVSSGDSDHDF
+395 TDLLSISSQYHDF
-410 QSHERQKLEARR
+410 ESHEKPTLEARR
-422 SLLDLVN
+422 RLLDLVN

-483 SIVHIVNGDW
+483 AIVHIVNGDW
-493 ASLVDAL
+493 ACLVEAL
-500 TDMDVIKPGVNTR
+500 TDMDVIKPGINTR
-513 RFTLDLELALG
+513 RFTMDLEYALG
-524 EVELRNGIPDIE
+524 EVELKNGIPDIE

-548 LKYQL
+548 LNYQL
-553 QMPPYFTLV
+553 RMPPYFTLV
-562 LRSLACFEGLAAVGD
+562 LRSLACLEGLAAVGD

-594 LSENSAA
+594 LTENSAA

-611 NRKKEFRWERVGLFL
+611 NRKKEFRWERVDLFL
-626 SKSSTRTNNH
+626 SKSSTR
-636 WATKKHS
+636 KRS
-643 PLVLSTRDE
+643 PLITSSTEE
-652 TSGDNSSNQ
+652 TSVDSSSNQ
-661 TNRDADT
+661 TDKDADT
-668 VGVVLR
+668 VSLVLR
-674 LLASKDGVV
+674 LLASTDGVV
-683 LRRLLMAANAT
+683 FRRLLMAANGT
-694 SLIRTFISRDAH
+694 SLIRTFISREAH

-718 TMYQW
+718 TLYQW
-723 MVGIFG
+723 MVGILR
-729 IKSLKFI
+729 IRSLKFI
-736 SLSDP
+736 SLPDPP
-741 PSSSGTNITVKD
+741 PSSAINITVKD
-753 FKSLIADKRVR
+753 FKILIKDKRVR
-764 VILRQIFE
+764 VILRKILE
-772 STKSDRVLM
+772 SAKSDRVLM
-781 FKFGWTSFV
+781 LRFCWTSLV
-790 MFLTT
+790 MSLTT
-795 SALACHRFVIS
+795 TALTCHRFVIS

-821 ALRT
+821 TLPT